1 MGRENPLFEN
11 PSQIRS
17 QSHELTLKP
26 HATMPGFHK
35 GNFLWEA
42 SVYPES
48 ACSPLLSLQ
57 PSQDNL
63 PTSQSQ
69 IVSTQQDMGTSASA
83 PEQNAE
89 ASGRAHHSE
98 GKEPTRII
106 RKILKEASVQS
117 PLAAA
122 PCHGVFEHYSGSKG
136 LQKHFFRT
144 YKQKDEILERI
155 RAQDRFATPQEERGL
170 ICWRGHKE
178 RRDRDEKGAVKYAW
192 LNSHARIGFLVSA
205 EWILHIECVN
215 PSKKTS
221 VSGFSTSGAFVQ
233 IRRYLHNPIDPNDG
247 NLDIQ
252 GRSTSTNLG
261 EMSVRINDVP
271 IEINVRV
278 GPLPSYAVI
287 QINNSSV
294 FWWRTQEALNF
305 VPKVGDGE
313 IQSLSC

>member
-1 MGRENPLFEN
+1 ME
-11 PSQIRS
+11 
-17 QSHELTLKP
+17 
-26 HATMPGFHK
+26 
-35 GNFLWEA
+35 
-42 SVYPES
+42 
-48 ACSPLLSLQ
+48 
-57 PSQDNL
+57 
-63 PTSQSQ
+63 
-69 IVSTQQDMGTSASA
+69 TSASA
-83 PEQNAE
+83 PEQDAG
-89 ASGRAHHSE
+89 ASNPAHHTE
-98 GKEPTRII
+98 GNEPTRIF

-122 PCHGVFEHYSGSKG
+122 PCHGVFERYSGSKG
-136 LQKHFFRT
+136 LRKHFFRT

-170 ICWRGHKE
+170 ICWRGHGE
-178 RRDRDEKGAVKYAW
+178 RPDHDEKGAVKYAW
-192 LNSHARIGFLVSA
+192 INSQARIGFHVSS

-215 PSKKTS
+215 PSKKTP

-233 IRRYLHNPIDPNDG
+233 IRRYPDNPIDADDG

-252 GRSTSTNLG
+252 GSTSTNLG

-287 QINNSSV
+287 EINGSSV

-313 IQSLSC
+313 I